1 MYKFLWFNVIVINY
15 RILSVVMLPLISV
28 AVTETVHA
36 MRFTVETVEAA
47 VVLPS
52 TRWKIQ
58 IENSTYWNS
67 NKQPV
72 SEFGIRM
79 S

>member
-15 RILSVVMLPLISV
+15 RILSVVTLPLISV
-28 AVTETVHA
+28 AVTQAVHA

-52 TRWKIQ
+52 TR
-58 IENSTYWNS
+58 
-67 NKQPV
+67 
-72 SEFGIRM
+72 
-79 S
+79 

>member
-1 MYKFLWFNVIVINY
+1 
-15 RILSVVMLPLISV
+15 MLPLISV

-52 TRWKIQ
+52 TRLTGVFGTG
-58 IENSTYWNS
+58 TYMVDTVDGTS
-67 NKQPV
+67 
-72 SEFGIRM
+72 
-79 S
+79 